1 MAKKKNNKS
10 KGLVDA
16 DGKRWYNSIDPGI
29 DTTWGSAI
37 YNGPGILFRLATGV
51 ERDTFAPEH
60 EENLWRAYT
69 MGDTDG
75 LPKSNIRFDGEDLGN
90 ADVVGLPEEQA
101 FIVQAVADTL
111 YADQMR
117 KKVRSYTDP
126 NLWKQESMRR
136 EAMDYQELSRN
147 IINNPGEWVLVGES
161 SSPVRKTSGSGDR
174 QFNYSGLGGLKNFY
188 MRWNPDDSTLDVK
201 DEYDFRDEGVE
212 GNIPRRDRRLFIRDK
227 IKFNPK
233 KGSRFYRNPEMI
245 EELGY
250 KSRFGNGGLI
260 DFEPEDGISLYYIPP
275 MPDGGTVGYP
285 YIAERDNTSIG
296 GPGISERGSAYHPTE
311 EAKSNPI
318 IPLIAGMIPVI
329 GDAIDAHDLV
339 RAAMENNVPE
349 MALAASGFIPIVG
362 DVFQEYNK
370 ARRSFSVSRH
380 GNMDVPD
387 FGVKESDEELIEK
400 MPDYANPNS
409 PMEDALIVHKKRL
422 DSGAY
427 EKATGRSRDD
437 FEGTGRGLNLE
448 QEYPGIYKDVFHV
461 NFLDP
466 YDEGISDI
474 LSVAS
479 EKNRDFFAEMTPEG
493 RWPYIFELTEYM
505 RRRAPAEAIG
515 SKGGMGIFLDDA
527 TFPRMFKEENMNPVL
542 SHEYDHAVRGVNGP
556 SIPKEMEEGSKKWF
570 DASFVDDKAERKYIS
585 NPLELSARG
594 SQIKDYFGLTDM
606 NQKVTPEMLKYAAKH
621 YIPDV
626 MNNDM
631 VEFFSG
637 IKDWNEA
644 AKWIS
649 KYSTSIAAALTIP
662 RILEE
667 DEDSSNRYEKKD
679 REFRESGGMI
689 HSFVHTFEDGSKSSH
704 IGYRPFLFQ
713 GSITKRARYIKDM
726 LKDKYGVP
734 QDDAERIVS
743 EAAKETFLSDRHYN
757 RKKKSYG
764 IGNWSGDD
772 LKEFV
777 MTYRNGGL
785 ADQVDFIAKKYFRGS
800 PVRENGFSHALR
812 EARGRGD
819 TRFSWN
825 GRTFDTEEKRHG
837 GAMFEETGDIW
848 TTGLDVVRTFGDGGL
863 VERQDHVY
871 ERLTE
876 DYGMPPLQAVAIIA
890 NLTAESGLDPLAEGD
905 SGQSV
910 GIQQWKGERR
920 KRLEAAARKN
930 GDFLPSLDDQIDF
943 LMSEYKGGGFQFRD
957 QGRNLYADGKVN
969 NSIFDYYQYSK
980 GEFDNADNLWDA
992 TIAWNQGVGR
1002 PNKKFAA
1009 NEKRFKIA
1017 QEIADRHGVKYNE
1030 MSRYD
1035 VMGPLSVPPESLYK
1049 EKDEAS
1055 AVQTQE
1061 NAPDIEEREK
1071 EFMSHV
1077 EELLSLSERKSGNV
1091 NIYINDSADVSK
1103 SLEAD
1108 DLETRRRI
1116 AESEQR
1122 EKERRL
1128 IEAVLPGIQLNI
1140 RTI

>member
-1 MAKKKNNKS
+1 MAKKKNSKS
-10 KGLVDA
+10 KGLVNA
-16 DGKRWYNSIDPGI
+16 DGERWYNSIDPGI

-69 MGDTDG
+69 MGDTKG
-75 LPKSNIRFDGEDLGN
+75 LPKSKIRFDGEDLGN

-117 KKVRSYTDP
+117 KKVRGYTDP

-318 IPLIAGMIPVI
+318 IPLITGMLPII

-339 RAAMENNVPE
+339 RAAMKNNVPE

-362 DVFQEYNK
+362 DIFQEYRN
-370 ARRSFSVSRH
+370 ARRELFPVNIRDYEIP
-380 GNMDVPD
+380 NLNI
-387 FGVKESDEELIEK
+387 KESDEELLEK
-400 MPDYANPNS
+400 IPDYANPNS
-409 PMEDALIVHKKRL
+409 PITDALAFHRKRL
-422 DSGAY
+422 DDGTY
-427 EKATGRSRDD
+427 ERATGRKPDNFD
-437 FEGTGRGLNLE
+437 GTGRGLNLD
-448 QEYPGIYKDVFHV
+448 QDYPGVYKEVFRTD
-461 NFLDP
+461 FLDP
-466 YDEGISDI
+466 YSSDI
-474 LSVAS
+474 ADVLAVAS
-479 EKNRDFFAEMTPEG
+479 TKGRDYFAKMSPEE
-493 RWPYIFELTEYM
+493 RWDYIMAFTNKM
-505 RRRAPAEAIG
+505 RSSSPAAAMG
-515 SKGGMGIFLDDA
+515 DVGGMGVFIDDRSFNGM
-527 TFPRMFKEENMNPVL
+527 FPSNAEKAVI
-542 SHEYDHAVRGVNGP
+542 SHEYDHAVRGSSSRDV
-556 SIPKEMEEGSKKWF
+556 PKPMAKEAKSWF
-570 DASFVDDKAERKYIS
+570 DASFIENENMRNYIS
-585 NPLELSARG
+585 DPLELSARG
-594 SQIKDYFGLTDM
+594 SQIKDYFGLTEID
-606 NQKVTPEMLKYAAKH
+606 QDVTPEMLKYAARH
-621 YIPDV
+621 YTTDV
-626 MNNDM
+626 MDNEM
-631 VEFFSG
+631 KEFFSG
-637 IKDWNEA
+637 IKDWKKA

-649 KYSTSIAAALTIP
+649 EYSTATAALFTIP
-662 RILEE
+662 RILEM
-667 DEDSSNRYEKKD
+667 DEGSFNRQEKFDNGIKS
-679 REFRESGGMI
+679 SGGMI
-689 HSFVHTFEDGSKSSH
+689 HEFIHTFDDGSKSSH
-704 IGYRPFLFQ
+704 IGYRPFMFP
-713 GSITKRARYIKDM
+713 GSIARRARYIKNE
-726 LKDKYGVP
+726 LTGKYGIP
-734 QDDAERIVS
+734 YDDADRIVS
-743 EAAKETFLSDRHYN
+743 NLSKETFLSDRHYN

-764 IGNWSGDD
+764 IGDWSGND

-777 MTYRNGGL
+777 MTYRGGGL

-800 PVRENGFSHALR
+800 PVRESGFGHALR

-819 TRFSWN
+819 THFSWN
-825 GRTFDTEEKRHG
+825 GRTFDTEEERHG
-837 GAMFEETGDIW
+837 GALFEETGDIW

-1030 MSRYD
+1030 TSRYD

-1061 NAPDIEEREK
+1061 NTPGIEEREK